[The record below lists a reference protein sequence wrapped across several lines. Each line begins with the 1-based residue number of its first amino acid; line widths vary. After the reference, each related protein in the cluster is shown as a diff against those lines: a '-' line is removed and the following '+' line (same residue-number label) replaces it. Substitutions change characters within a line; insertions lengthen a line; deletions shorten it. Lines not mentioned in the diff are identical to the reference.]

1 MGINGTWV
9 HSSKI
14 IPPKLKKKKKKK
26 LLVLL
31 LTCFPTQQLFAMCHF
46 IEFKLL
52 SETLRPVFEA
62 Y

>member
-1 MGINGTWV
+1 MALGFTV
-9 HSSKI
+9 QRLFPQS
-14 IPPKLKKKKKKK
+14 KKKKK

>member
-1 MGINGTWV
+1 MALGFTV
-9 HSSKI
+9 QRLFPQS
-14 IPPKLKKKKKKK
+14 LKKKKK

-31 LTCFPTQQLFAMCHF
+31 LTCFSAQQLFAMCHF